1 MNSFAD
7 IVGQKEIVG
16 HLQNALRTGS
26 ISHAY
31 IISGEEGSGRKT
43 VAYTFAQALQCEH
56 PQHTEHGIEPCGSC
70 HSCRQAM
77 SGNHP
82 DIITVTHERPASIG
96 VGDIR
101 SLRADV
107 QILPYESQRKIY
119 IIPDA
124 EKMTAQ
130 AQNALLKTIEE
141 PPEYVII
148 ILIADGTS
156 SFLPTV
162 LSRCIVLQMRPVGEA
177 EIAGWI
183 EKNRGIDAQRAGFLA
198 RFADGS
204 IGRALRL
211 SEDDTFAQFQSDT
224 VRMLVNIARMD
235 ASAIADTA
243 KKVSDEGQSDDFL
256 TFIRM
261 WIRDVLVIKSTDET
275 QHLIF
280 TEQMPY
286 SRECARR
293 TGYAALQRANEAL
306 DLALK
311 RIRSNCSTELTLEVM
326 LLTLRSAFSA

>member
-1 MNSFAD
+1 MNSFAN
-7 IVGQKEIVG
+7 IVGQGKIIG
-16 HLQNALRTGS
+16 HLQNALQTGS

-31 IISGEEGSGRKT
+31 IFSGEEGSGRKT
-43 VAYTFAQALQCEH
+43 VAYTFARALQCEH
-56 PQHTEHGIEPCGSC
+56 PRHTEHGMEPCGSC
-70 HSCRQAM
+70 HSCRQAL

-82 DIITVTHERPASIG
+82 DIITVTHERPGSIG

-107 QILPYESQRKIY
+107 QILPYESRRKIY

-141 PPEYVII
+141 PPDYVVI
-148 ILIADGTS
+148 ILIADGTA

-162 LSRCIVLQMRPVGEA
+162 LSRCIVLQMRPVSEA
-177 EIAGWI
+177 QIAGWLV
-183 EKNRGIDAQRAGFLA
+183 KNREMDAQKAEFPA

-204 IGRALRL
+204 IGRAIRL
-211 SEDDTFAQFQSDT
+211 SEDTSFAQLQSET
-224 VRMLVNIARMD
+224 VKLLVNIARMD
-235 ASAIADTA
+235 ASAISETA
-243 KKVSDEGQSDDFL
+243 KKVADDGQSDDFL

-261 WIRDVLVIKSTDET
+261 WIRDVLVIKSTGDT
-275 QHLIF
+275 RDLIF
-280 TEQMPY
+280 TEQMSY

-293 TGYAALQRANEAL
+293 IGYASLQRANEAL